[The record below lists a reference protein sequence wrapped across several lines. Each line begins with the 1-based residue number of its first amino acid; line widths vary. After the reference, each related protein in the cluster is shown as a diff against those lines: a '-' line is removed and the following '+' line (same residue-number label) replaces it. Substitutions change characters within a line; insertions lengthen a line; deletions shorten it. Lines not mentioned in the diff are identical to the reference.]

1 MYTHPASLNGVMS
14 FLLPSYFMKCKP
26 CVAEKS
32 DDSDWVQNVSKYA
45 KNQILHTGTPP
56 LTLFFETLKNNVSR
70 KPCC

>member
-45 KNQILHTGTPP
+45 KNQILHDIKY
-56 LTLFFETLKNNVSR
+56 LVLLKKATIQTAPV
-70 KPCC
+70 

>member
-32 DDSDWVQNVSKYA
+32 DDSDWVQNVSKYS
-45 KNQILHTGTPP
+45 KNQIVHDIKY
-56 LTLFFETLKNNVSR
+56 LKKATIQTAPV
-70 KPCC
+70 